1 MFSRSILA
9 AAISLTLLAQAQAQ
23 AHAAGTA
30 TTEQIGNVNVVDVK
44 QQATQNVSAMVLQD
58 GDANAAY
65 LTQAGSDLGVESALA
80 IS

>member
-9 AAISLTLLAQAQAQ
+9 AAISLTLLAQA
-23 AHAAGTA
+23 HAAGTA
-30 TTEQIGNVNVVDVK
+30 TTEQSGNVNVVDVK